1 MMSDLNNKTTLSFI
15 GIVIGW
21 MFYIFAYF
29 SRVEP
34 GVLVDYLIKD
44 FSLNATQI
52 GSIVSMLYV
61 PYVAMQIP
69 WGILV
74 DKLGYKI
81 IISLCCALCSIGVL
95 IFASSTASWH
105 LVLARIIIGFSSSA
119 AYLSCGK
126 VIAETLPSKYAVFMG
141 VTMFVGGVGGTLG
154 STVTAGLAKTFG
166 WRTLTYSMAI
176 IGFVIAVLAFIFLKP
191 EAKSQAFEK
200 GHTLEGLKLLSKN
213 PSCWLIG
220 LYGCTSYLPLSAV
233 AELWGTPFM
242 QSRFNASTAEAS
254 ICSSVIFIAFG
265 LGSILAAKVAK
276 KINGNKNTIILF
288 SIGLILAFSIA
299 IYSDAIGFWTC
310 VALFGLGSLF
320 AGSGTLVF
328 DMTYKFVPSNFAG
341 TSTGY
346 TNMLVMMSG
355 VIFQPLLG
363 KLLDFFRNGKVNP
376 DGTPLYDIVMYRSS
390 FMCILAVIV
399 ISVIGMLFVKERK

>member
-1 MMSDLNNKTTLSFI
+1 MMNKVTKLFI
-15 GIVIGW
+15 AIVISW
-21 MFYIFAYF
+21 LFYIFAYF

-34 GVLVDYLIKD
+34 GVLVDYLMKD

-126 VIAETLPSKYAVFMG
+126 VIAETLPEKKYSMFMG
-141 VTMFVGGVGGTLG
+141 ITFFIGSLGGVFGT
-154 STVTAGLAKTFG
+154 TATAKLANSFG

-200 GHTLEGLKLLSKN
+200 GHTLEGLKLLLKN
-213 PSCWLIG
+213 PNCWLIG
-220 LYGCTSYLPLSAV
+220 IVGCAINLPVSTI
-233 AELWGTPFM
+233 AELWGTHFI
-242 QSRFNASTAEAS
+242 QTRFNVLASEAS
-254 ICSSVIFIAFG
+254 LCASVMFITG
-265 LGSILAAKVAK
+265 GIGCILSAKIAE
-276 KINGNKNTIILF
+276 KINSNKKTVILF
-288 SIGLILAFSIA
+288 SILMLLTFAIAVYCNSINF
-299 IYSDAIGFWTC
+299 IIC
-310 VALFGLGSLF
+310 IALFGLVSIFSGAGILIFEIICKF
-320 AGSGTLVF
+320 AP
-328 DMTYKFVPSNFAG
+328 KKFAG
-341 TSTGY
+341 TSVGY
-346 TNMLVMMSG
+346 TDMFIMLGG
-355 VIFQPLLG
+355 VIFQPAIG
-363 KLLDFFRNGKVNP
+363 RLLDFFRAGKVNP
-376 DGTPLYDIVMYRSS
+376 DGTPLYDVVMYRDA
-390 FMCILAVIV
+390 FVCILAVIIV
-399 ISVIGMLFVKERK
+399 SIIIMLFIKEDK